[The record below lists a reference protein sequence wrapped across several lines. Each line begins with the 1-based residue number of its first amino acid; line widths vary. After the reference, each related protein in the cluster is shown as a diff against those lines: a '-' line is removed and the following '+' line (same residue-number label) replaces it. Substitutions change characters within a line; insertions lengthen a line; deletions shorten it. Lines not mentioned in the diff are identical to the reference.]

1 MERRVLIG
9 SSLAAGIA
17 VSIALY
23 SLQPSPGDRKPA
35 RADPAP
41 QGMTEPRPAPP
52 PRPVQPATML
62 PRATPER
69 QAPPTAHA
77 ALKLDASL
85 AHQAIDEAA
94 AQFDVGFDRWSKDV
108 PEETAEEAERIVT
121 DLYAGVGEVLDGMV
135 SGDRPL
141 DMVGLRQEFKR
152 LQMDANNQIYD
163 LLGPRGMQEL
173 SGATGFGRQVLLG
186 PEAIIHPLRP

>member
-9 SSLAAGIA
+9 SSLTAGIA
-17 VSIALY
+17 FSIVLY
-23 SLQPSPGDRKPA
+23 SLQPSPGDPKPVIT
-35 RADPAP
+35 DPAA
-41 QGMTEPRPAPP
+41 QETTEPRPAPT
-52 PRPVQPATML
+52 PRPAMTAATPA
-62 PRATPER
+62 RATPDLK
-69 QAPPTAHA
+69 PPTAHA
-77 ALKLDASL
+77 ALKLDAAL

-94 AQFDVGFDRWSKDV
+94 AQFDVGFDRWSTDI
-108 PEETAEEAERIVT
+108 PDETAEEAERIVT

-141 DMVGLRQEFKR
+141 DTIGLRREFKR

-163 LLGPRGMQEL
+163 LLGARGMQEL
-173 SGATGFGRQVLLG
+173 SGATGFGRQILLG